1 MGDGEQQHQWV
12 QTTEKK
18 KKSPMKTK
26 NRKKKN
32 KGEKTRAAGTAFAGA
47 DELPEILSIEN
58 ALASTHRTAAA
69 VSTVDSVRGVD
80 GGGVGEG
87 GVGGR
92 GSECDMFGKPIDS
105 SDVFAMAT
113 AGKTWEWPGRREGG
127 VDEGKT
133 GRGSPTPTDFADF
146 CEQMA
151 MEIEQGLKN
160 RPPAE
165 DEETPVKNDEAK
177 LKAKADPNDPPPPLA
192 SDSDESIGAQSEVV
206 PPTASALEP
215 AVKHS
220 RQKGGSRDIVEAG
233 GENGERGAGAGN
245 VGKGKVNGKSAET
258 VGATVAN
265 GKEGKEK
272 GNAGRNARGIDARS
286 VVDAA
291 TGRGLAGTAVTVVAQ
306 TGATATAA
314 ASDSGG
320 GAGAK
325 KKAAG
330 GNGVGKD
337 GGRKGQEIK
346 TTGVRGKGPSAV
358 PVTAKAKSIGSG
370 RSDDKNPK
378 DGAKLDYSEIEA
390 WVESVHLHREKASQA
405 TIKRYFKARI
415 DPGTMHA
422 CCAVGVIRN
431 SEYCD
436 EFACASDTSSFVEN
450 SSILFL
456 STFVVTVNRRR
467 NFRFLDSSWRYLSWE
482 KGEIEGF

>member
-1 MGDGEQQHQWV
+1 MGDGEQHQWV

-32 KGEKTRAAGTAFAGA
+32 KGEKTRAAGTAFVES
-47 DELPEILSIEN
+47 DELTDLLSIEN
-58 ALASTHRTAAA
+58 ALASTHGTAAA
-69 VSTVDSVRGVD
+69 VSTVDSVRGVG

-87 GVGGR
+87 GIGGR
-92 GSECDMFGKPIDS
+92 GSECDMFGKSIDS

-113 AGKTWEWPGRREGG
+113 AGKAWEWPGRREGG
-127 VDEGKT
+127 VDEGET

-151 MEIEQGLKN
+151 MEIEQGLKT

-165 DEETPVKNDEAK
+165 DEATPVNNDKAK
-177 LKAKADPNDPPPPLA
+177 LKAKADPNDLPPPLA

-206 PPTASALEP
+206 PPPASDLES
-215 AVKHS
+215 ATKQS
-220 RQKGGSRDIVEAG
+220 RKKGGSRDIVEAG
-233 GENGERGAGAGN
+233 GANGERGAGAGN
-245 VGKGKVNGKSAET
+245 VGKGKINGKSAET

-272 GNAGRNARGIDARS
+272 ANAGRNTRGTDAKA

-291 TGRGLAGTAVTVVAQ
+291 AGRSLIGTAVTVVAQ

-320 GAGAK
+320 GASAR

-330 GNGVGKD
+330 GNGAGKD

-346 TTGVRGKGPSAV
+346 TTGIRGKGPSAV
-358 PVTAKAKSIGSG
+358 PVTAKTKAFGSG
-370 RSDDKNPK
+370 RSDDKNPE

-415 DPGTMHA
+415 DPGAMHLSF
-422 CCAVGVIRN
+422 VVVVIRN

-436 EFACASDTSSFVEN
+436 EFALRLRTLRQLPKTVVSF
-450 SSILFL
+450 F
-456 STFVVTVNRRR
+456 
-467 NFRFLDSSWRYLSWE
+467 
-482 KGEIEGF
+482 